1 MSRNSRSTPSRASG
15 SSTSEGP
22 RPSGHGASL
31 WGGAAVCLGWLAIQV
46 SLSAQVPQLPADQNG
61 AFGTPLEELRAAAF
75 RLPLA
80 ALLGTILAFRPR
92 RTDGSERKMSV
103 VETQVILA
111 VVGALIMLVVGA
123 SLARAFGIVGA
134 ANLIRY
140 RAKIED
146 PKDAVVMLS
155 ALGIGL
161 ASGVGLYV
169 LAVFGTLFIAA
180 ALWIIEGF
188 EPKVQKRFDLTIKT
202 NGGVGDLRPRIE
214 GLLRR
219 FHATYELRASAA
231 DTVTYAVA
239 APAGLRL
246 DRVSNGLT
254 ALAPDDSISVE
265 WDEKGPKKK
274 ES

>member
-1 MSRNSRSTPSRASG
+1 
-15 SSTSEGP
+15 
-22 RPSGHGASL
+22 
-31 WGGAAVCLGWLAIQV
+31 
-46 SLSAQVPQLPADQNG
+46 VPQLPADQNG